1 MKKPILCLLLLSL
14 MFAFFNAHAQ
24 NFGGSQ
30 NSFYLGIKGG
40 VSIPSLGSGGGNQ
53 LSSGYKSGMGAD
65 AALFAEFKFGDMF
78 SIMPMIE
85 YSSQG
90 GKKDGIQA
98 FPTPPQVAVFYPQP
112 YLYAN
117 FSSTVKLGYIMLPIL
132 AKISFDINSS
142 FSVYGDGG
150 PFVGY
155 LLNARQSSTGS
166 SPVYSD
172 ASGQTVIAVA
182 GTQSFANDMD
192 IKGQLNKINFG
203 VEGNIGLAYKLDQ
216 NYIFIEGGGNYGLKN
231 IQNDPANGKNNTG
244 AATVTLGYIYS
255 F

>member
-1 MKKPILCLLLLSL
+1 LPVAFEFYFFVFFCWCPKFWREQEQLL
-14 MFAFFNAHAQ
+14 FRGQ
-24 NFGGSQ
+24 RWG
-30 NSFYLGIKGG
+30 
-40 VSIPSLGSGGGNQ
+40 SIPSLGSGGGNP
-53 LSSGYKSGMGAD
+53 LSSGYKSGTGID
-65 AALFAEFKFGDMF
+65 AALFAEFKFGDIF
-78 SIMPMIE
+78 SVMPMIE

-98 FPTPPQVAVFYPQP
+98 FPTPAQVQPFYPQP

-117 FSSTVKLGYIMLPIL
+117 FTSTIKLGYIMVPIL
-132 AKISFDINSS
+132 IKVSFDINSS
-142 FSVYGDGG
+142 FAIYGDGG

-155 LLNARQSSTGS
+155 LINARQSSTGS

-172 ASGQTVIAVA
+172 SAGQMPITQA

-192 IKGQLNKINFG
+192 IKDRLNKINFG
-203 VEGNIGLAYKLDQ
+203 LEGNIGLAYKLYQ
-216 NYIFIEGGGNYGLKN
+216 NYIFIEFGGNYGLKN

-244 AATVTLGYIYS
+244 AVTVALGYIYS